1 MTAGEGVTMEMP
13 TMQGCVFKRLPN
25 AAARRQSVKA
35 RFERQAG
42 IKSKFFTTILVSSL
56 FKAS

>member
-25 AAARRQSVKA
+25 AAARQSVKA